1 VEKRKSYW
9 TPERDELL
17 RQLWPTLSAGQ
28 IAAEMGT
35 TRSAVLGRYHR
46 LWGNGEQ
53 YKQTQKAK
61 QKAEKQGVSASRR
74 RAQNVAMVELG
85 RNLAQGMDRGVAV
98 IAARGAG
105 ATLRSIADA
114 LGVSKSRVYQIIA
127 GG

>member
-1 VEKRKSYW
+1 MERQKSGW
-9 TPERDELL
+9 TPERDEELY
-17 RQLWPTLSAGQ
+17 RLWPTLSASQ

-53 YKQTQKAK
+53 YKQTQKAR
-61 QKAEKQGVSASRR
+61 QKAEKQSVSALKRQ
-74 RAQNVAMVELG
+74 AQNVAMVELG
-85 RNLAQGMDRGVAV
+85 RNLAQGIDRKAAV

-105 ATLRSIADA
+105 ATGRSIADA
-114 LGVSKSRVYQIIA
+114 LGISKSRVYQIIA